1 MEDAMQYHRSQAAY
15 HGDSGHV
22 WERFYD
28 SFDRWAK
35 DGQADRD
42 AMKMRQDDTTDQ
54 HRGPG
59 TLNP

>member
-1 MEDAMQYHRSQAAY
+1 MENVIDYHRSRASY
-15 HGDSGHV
+15 FGDSGQT

-42 AMKMRQDDTTDQ
+42 AMKMKPDDIGDQ